1 MESILVHHPL
11 GACCPVDQDGQ
22 SPSTEAFV
30 ATCQALCGPSTAV
43 LVSFELRSS
52 AVKETFVREARRAFG
67 RVERLSKA
75 ALPKCYQVD
84 HIELYK
90 LQL

>member
-1 MESILVHHPL
+1 MTHAHSPC
-11 GACCPVDQDGQ
+11 APPVDQDGV

-30 ATCQALCGPSTAV
+30 KTCRALCGPATSV

-52 AVKETFVREARRAFG
+52 AVKETFVAEASKAFG
-67 RVERLSKA
+67 VVERLSKA

-84 HIELYK
+84 HIELYSCRI
-90 LQL
+90 

>member
-1 MESILVHHPL
+1 MPACALSPPPP
-11 GACCPVDQDGQ
+11 GAVDQDGV

-30 ATCQALCGPSTAV
+30 RTCRALCGPATTV

-52 AVKETFVREARRAFG
+52 AVKDAYVAEAGACFS

-75 ALPKCYQVD
+75 ALPKCYQVE
-84 HIELYK
+84 HIELYR